1 MGSNNYGGHDAKMMA
16 LYRAVLQKT
25 SPPQLPTM
33 PEVLPASA
41 VSEEE
46 RNWLEE
52 IGVRAD
58 EAVGYL
64 TRVKGVGKVV
74 VGLEIEGH

>member
-1 MGSNNYGGHDAKMMA
+1 MGPNNYGGHDAKMMA
-16 LYRAVLQKT
+16 IYRAVLQKT

-33 PEVLPASA
+33 PEVLPASV

-52 IGVRAD
+52 IGERAD
-58 EAVGYL
+58 EAVEFL
-64 TRVKGVGKVV
+64 TRLKGVGKVV
-74 VGLEIEGH
+74 VGLEVEGQ

>member
-1 MGSNNYGGHDAKMMA
+1 MMA
-16 LYRAVLQKT
+16 IYRAVLQKT

-33 PEVLPASA
+33 PEVLPVSV

-52 IGVRAD
+52 IGERAD
-58 EAVGYL
+58 EAVEFL
-64 TRVKGVGKVV
+64 TRLKGVGKVV
-74 VGLEIEGH
+74 VGLEMEGQ